1 MTVTAMNFA
10 RQARE
15 ASQKTVMLFR
25 NECDSIAAALGGAA
39 GGSGGGVGPG
49 AKAPTRRGG
58 ARRKIAAK
66 SAGKG
71 ARAQLAFFNT
81 RNNRDLAKDFS
92 LITNEDGTTVLCRRR
107 AREGFFPVVPAEDL
121 DGLLA
126 KEHEALGHPGYET
139 LWTHLVREWSFQ
151 CPTCTYKR
159 NNKPAKNPVTTAI
172 RVREVYELQQIDLCD
187 FNSWGHPVYRYVLT
201 IVDHFSK
208 TVWLRPLKS
217 KESAEIAKHLRQ
229 LWADTQRPTKLHSDN
244 GREFDGDVAALA
256 KSLGVRTVHGR
267 PYKPTTQGLVE
278 NMNQNMQKWMRVAE
292 KSHPGCSWPELLPVV
307 QEQLNATPRR
317 ALAGQSPG
325 EVMYGLPNRLQ
336 GFAPGSLDL
345 LDEPS
350 GAEDGASDGEQP
362 SGSEE
367 LGCNEEEPDT
377 PDGPAP
383 SPSPAKCQR
392 RGAAAPRRPAAKRQ
406 HPGAA
411 ALQPAKR
418 QRRAVDQQQPQLA
431 DGDVVPPQASIPAQQ
446 AGSSRVKRAPVPNTQ
461 LRGFILEQ
469 QQQRSTP
476 RRPAAAG
483 VAAAAAAAAGG
494 SSGSDSD
501 SEEGAALLLNL
512 GLAAGSPGA
521 EAANEEEQ
529 AAFQQR
535 AALAAARGA
544 VTTQQPKTW
553 GKIERP
559 RNTRGA
565 VTKEF
570 AVGDC
575 VVLVL
580 AKGQVPKALFKQ
592 LACRVVKVHA
602 NGTYTLRSNHGV
614 LDHQYPGKEL
624 VAAPQNEGDLH
635 FTDTRVQGIPKLPAR
650 EAAVAE
656 HAATRS
662 GHIPAVTCACRSGC
676 NARCPC
682 RKAGKTCGRDC
693 KCPAKKRTCSNCG

>member
-1 MTVTAMNFA
+1 MYTAA
-10 RQARE
+10 QLCQAKAPVSLSYLDQVGGHTIPRYLE
-15 ASQKTVMLFR
+15 ALWAHAVEVVLQ
-25 NECDSIAAALGGAA
+25 AA
-39 GGSGGGVGPG
+39 GG
-49 AKAPTRRGG
+49 
-58 ARRKIAAK
+58 
-66 SAGKG
+66 
-71 ARAQLAFFNT
+71 
-81 RNNRDLAKDFS
+81 
-92 LITNEDGTTVLCRRR
+92 
-107 AREGFFPVVPAEDL
+107 
-121 DGLLA
+121 
-126 KEHEALGHPGYET
+126 
-139 LWTHLVREWSFQ
+139 
-151 CPTCTYKR
+151 
-159 NNKPAKNPVTTAI
+159 
-172 RVREVYELQQIDLCD
+172 
-187 FNSWGHPVYRYVLT
+187 
-201 IVDHFSK
+201 
-208 TVWLRPLKS
+208 
-217 KESAEIAKHLRQ
+217 
-229 LWADTQRPTKLHSDN
+229 
-244 GREFDGDVAALA
+244 
-256 KSLGVRTVHGR
+256 
-267 PYKPTTQGLVE
+267 
-278 NMNQNMQKWMRVAE
+278 
-292 KSHPGCSWPELLPVV
+292 
-307 QEQLNATPRR
+307 
-317 ALAGQSPG
+317 
-325 EVMYGLPNRLQ
+325 
-336 GFAPGSLDL
+336 
-345 LDEPS
+345 
-350 GAEDGASDGEQP
+350 
-362 SGSEE
+362 
-367 LGCNEEEPDT
+367 
-377 PDGPAP
+377 
-383 SPSPAKCQR
+383 QR

-602 NGTYTLRSNHGV
+602 NGTYTLRSNHSV